1 VPRQQQG
8 SSGGRL
14 IGHNRLVA
22 IRIVLADDHPI
33 VLQGLQHLFARHA
46 DLDVVACCADADA
59 ALAAARTQ
67 HPDIVV
73 LDLRMPQ
80 RSGLDLLA
88 VLSRELPR
96 MRSIVLTAA
105 ISQEQVV
112 EALKRG
118 AAGLVLKEAPPEALV
133 DCVRRVHRGEQC
145 FDADTV
151 TPALRSAAERET
163 QREPAALTPRE
174 LEIVRMVSQGLRNRV
189 IGERLVIS
197 ESTVKVH
204 LHNIYE
210 KLGIEG
216 RLELVL
222 LAQQKGLV

>member
-1 VPRQQQG
+1 M
-8 SSGGRL
+8 
-14 IGHNRLVA
+14 A

-33 VLQGLQHLFARHA
+33 VLQGLQHLFARHL
-46 DLDVVACCADADA
+46 DLEVVASCAGADEALDA
-59 ALAAARTQ
+59 ARQ
-67 HPDIVV
+67 QKPDVVV

-80 RSGLDLLA
+80 RSGLDLLS
-88 VLSRELPR
+88 VLGRELPDV
-96 MRSIVLTAA
+96 RSVVLTAA
-105 ISQEQVV
+105 ITQDQVV

-118 AAGLVLKEAPPEALV
+118 AAGIVLKESPPEQLIE
-133 DCVRRVHRGEQC
+133 CVRRVSAGERF
-145 FDADTV
+145 FDSDTV
-151 TPALRSAAERET
+151 TQAMQAAAASGAATET
-163 QREPAALTPRE
+163 STTLTPRE
-174 LEIVRMVSQGLRNRV
+174 LEIVRMVAQGLRNRV

>member
-1 VPRQQQG
+1 MP
-8 SSGGRL
+8 
-14 IGHNRLVA
+14 

-33 VLQGLQHLFARHA
+33 VLQGLQHLFARYS
-46 DLDVVACCADADA
+46 DLEVVASCAGADE
-59 ALAAARTQ
+59 ALAASREQ
-67 HPDIVV
+67 HPDVAV

-88 VLSRELPR
+88 VLGRELP
-96 MRSIVLTAA
+96 SIRCVVLTAA
-105 ISQEQVV
+105 ITQDQVV

-118 AAGLVLKEAPPEALV
+118 AAGIVLKESPPEQLIE
-133 DCVRRVHRGEQC
+133 CVRKVAQGEKF
-145 FDADTV
+145 FDTDTV
-151 TPALRSAAERET
+151 TQAMQAAASGSGPST
-163 QREPAALTPRE
+163 DASGTLTPRE
-174 LEIVRMVSQGLRNRV
+174 LEIVRMVAQGLRNRV

>member
-1 VPRQQQG
+1 MP
-8 SSGGRL
+8 
-14 IGHNRLVA
+14 

-33 VLQGLQHLFARHA
+33 VLQGLQHLFARHP
-46 DLDVVACCADADA
+46 DLEVVASCAGADE
-59 ALAAARTQ
+59 ALEAARAQ
-67 HPDIVV
+67 RPDVVV

-80 RSGLDLLA
+80 RSGLDLLS
-88 VLSRELPR
+88 VLGRELPSVR
-96 MRSIVLTAA
+96 AVVLTAA
-105 ISQEQVV
+105 ITQDQIV

-118 AAGLVLKEAPPEALV
+118 AAGIVLKESPPEQLI
-133 DCVRRVHRGEQC
+133 DCVRRVSQGERF
-145 FDADTV
+145 FDTDMV
-151 TPALRSAAERET
+151 TQAMQAAASASGTGGEAST
-163 QREPAALTPRE
+163 SLTPRE
-174 LEIVRMVSQGLRNRV
+174 LEIVRMVAQGLRNRV

>member
-1 VPRQQQG
+1 M
-8 SSGGRL
+8 
-14 IGHNRLVA
+14 A

-46 DLDVVACCADADA
+46 DLEVVASCAGADEALDA
-59 ALAAARTQ
+59 ARQ
-67 HPDIVV
+67 QKPDVVV

-80 RSGLDLLA
+80 RSGLDLLS
-88 VLSRELPR
+88 VLGRELPDV
-96 MRSIVLTAA
+96 RSVVLTAA
-105 ISQEQVV
+105 ITQDQVV

-118 AAGLVLKEAPPEALV
+118 AAGIVLKESPPEQLIE
-133 DCVRRVHRGEQC
+133 CVRRVSAGERF
-145 FDADTV
+145 FDSDTV
-151 TPALRSAAERET
+151 TQAMQAAATSGAGTET
-163 QREPAALTPRE
+163 STTLTPRE
-174 LEIVRMVSQGLRNRV
+174 LEIVRMVAQGLRNRV

>member
-1 VPRQQQG
+1 MP
-8 SSGGRL
+8 
-14 IGHNRLVA
+14 
-22 IRIVLADDHPI
+22 IRAVLADDHPI
-33 VLQGLQHLFARHA
+33 VLQGLQHLFARHP
-46 DLDVVACCADADA
+46 DIEVVASCASADE
-59 ALAAARTQ
+59 ALAAAREYQ
-67 HPDIVV
+67 PDVAV

-80 RSGLDLLA
+80 RSGLDLLV
-88 VLSRELPR
+88 VLGRDLPKVR
-96 MRSIVLTAA
+96 CIVLTAA
-105 ISQEQVV
+105 ITQDQVL

-118 AAGLVLKEAPPEALV
+118 ARGLVLKESPPEQLIE
-133 DCVRRVHRGEQC
+133 CVRRVANGEQF
-145 FDADTV
+145 FDSDTV
-151 TPALRSAAERET
+151 TQAVQAAADRGAHDASGT
-163 QREPAALTPRE
+163 LTPRE
-174 LEIVRMVSQGLRNRV
+174 LEIVRMVAQGLRNRV

>member
-1 VPRQQQG
+1 MP
-8 SSGGRL
+8 
-14 IGHNRLVA
+14 
-22 IRIVLADDHPI
+22 IRIVLAADHPI

-46 DLDVVACCADADA
+46 DMQVVASCADADS
-59 ALAAARTQ
+59 ALAVARAER
-67 HPDIVV
+67 PDVAV

-88 VLSRELPR
+88 VLARELPQIR
-96 MRSIVLTAA
+96 CIVLTAA
-105 ISQEQVV
+105 ITQEQIV

-118 AAGLVLKEAPPEALV
+118 AAGLVMKESPPEQLI
-133 DCVRRVHRGEQC
+133 DCVRRVYRGEQC
-145 FDADTV
+145 FDDDTV
-151 TPALRSAAERET
+151 SQALQSVVDRGTGVGEGSG
-163 QREPAALTPRE
+163 ALTPRE
-174 LEIVRMVSQGLRNRV
+174 LEIVRMVAQGLRNRV

>member
-1 VPRQQQG
+1 MP
-8 SSGGRL
+8 
-14 IGHNRLVA
+14 

-33 VLQGLQHLFARHA
+33 VLQGLQHLFARHQ
-46 DLDVVACCADADA
+46 DLEVVASCAGADE
-59 ALAAARTQ
+59 ALAATREQ
-67 HPDIVV
+67 HPDVVV

-88 VLSRELPR
+88 VLARELASVR
-96 MRSIVLTAA
+96 CVVLTAA
-105 ISQEQVV
+105 ITQEQVV

-118 AAGLVLKEAPPEALV
+118 AAGIVLKESPPEQLIE
-133 DCVRRVHRGEQC
+133 CVRRVAQGEKF
-145 FDADTV
+145 FDSDTV
-151 TPALRSAAERET
+151 TQALEAAASGGAT
-163 QREPAALTPRE
+163 TTDASTTLTPRE
-174 LEIVRMVSQGLRNRV
+174 LEIVRMVAQGLRNRV

>member
-1 VPRQQQG
+1 M
-8 SSGGRL
+8 
-14 IGHNRLVA
+14 A

-33 VLQGLQHLFARHA
+33 VLQGLQHLFARHP
-46 DLDVVACCADADA
+46 DLEVVASCSGADD
-59 ALAAARTQ
+59 ALAASRHTQ
-67 HPDIVV
+67 PNVVV

-88 VLSRELPR
+88 VLGRELPNV
-96 MRSIVLTAA
+96 RSVVLTAA
-105 ISQEQVV
+105 ITQDQVI

-118 AAGLVLKEAPPEALV
+118 AAGIVLKESPPEQLIE
-133 DCVRRVHRGEQC
+133 CVRRVARGETF
-145 FDADTV
+145 FDSDTV
-151 TPALRSAAERET
+151 TQAMQAAASGT
-163 QREPAALTPRE
+163 GTSDGTTTLTPRE
-174 LEIVRMVSQGLRNRV
+174 LEIVRMVAQGLRNRV

>member
-1 VPRQQQG
+1 MVCL
-8 SSGGRL
+8 SM
-14 IGHNRLVA
+14 A

-33 VLQGLQHLFARHA
+33 VLQGLQHLFARHS
-46 DLDVVACCADADA
+46 DLEVVASCAGADDALDA
-59 ALAAARTQ
+59 ARQ
-67 HPDIVV
+67 QKPDVIV

-80 RSGLDLLA
+80 RSGLDLLS
-88 VLSRELPR
+88 VLGRELPDV
-96 MRSIVLTAA
+96 RSVVLTAA
-105 ISQEQVV
+105 ITQDQVV

-118 AAGLVLKEAPPEALV
+118 AAGIVLKESPPEQLIEA
-133 DCVRRVHRGEQC
+133 VRRVSAGERF
-145 FDADTV
+145 FDSDTV
-151 TPALRSAAERET
+151 TQAMQAAAASGTGAET
-163 QREPAALTPRE
+163 STSLTPRE
-174 LEIVRMVSQGLRNRV
+174 LEIVRMVAQGLRNRV

>member
-1 VPRQQQG
+1 MVCL
-8 SSGGRL
+8 SM
-14 IGHNRLVA
+14 A

-33 VLQGLQHLFARHA
+33 VLQGLQHLFARHS
-46 DLDVVACCADADA
+46 DLEVVASCAGADEALDA
-59 ALAAARTQ
+59 ARQ
-67 HPDIVV
+67 EKPDVVV

-80 RSGLDLLA
+80 RSGLDLLS
-88 VLSRELPR
+88 VLGRELPDV
-96 MRSIVLTAA
+96 RSVVLTAA
-105 ISQEQVV
+105 ITQDQVV

-118 AAGLVLKEAPPEALV
+118 AAGIVLKESPPEQLIE
-133 DCVRRVHRGEQC
+133 CVRRVSAGERF
-145 FDADTV
+145 FDSDTV
-151 TPALRSAAERET
+151 TQAMQAAATSGTGSET
-163 QREPAALTPRE
+163 STTLTPRE
-174 LEIVRMVSQGLRNRV
+174 LEIVRMVAQGLRNRV

>member
-1 VPRQQQG
+1 MP
-8 SSGGRL
+8 
-14 IGHNRLVA
+14 

-46 DLDVVACCADADA
+46 DLEVVASCAGADE
-59 ALAAARTQ
+59 ALAASRVQ
-67 HPDIVV
+67 HPDVAV

-88 VLSRELPR
+88 VLGRELP
-96 MRSIVLTAA
+96 SIRCVVLTAA
-105 ISQEQVV
+105 ITQEQVV

-118 AAGLVLKEAPPEALV
+118 AAGIVLKESPPEQLIE
-133 DCVRRVHRGEQC
+133 CVRRVAQGEKF
-145 FDADTV
+145 FDTDTV
-151 TPALRSAAERET
+151 TQAMQAAASGSGPST
-163 QREPAALTPRE
+163 DASGTLTPRE
-174 LEIVRMVSQGLRNRV
+174 LEIVRMVAQGLRNRV

>member
-1 VPRQQQG
+1 VP
-8 SSGGRL
+8 
-14 IGHNRLVA
+14 
-22 IRIVLADDHPI
+22 IRTVLADDHPI
-33 VLQGLQHLFARHA
+33 VLQGLQHLFARHP
-46 DLDVVACCADADA
+46 DLEVVASCAGADE
-59 ALAAARTQ
+59 ALSASRE
-67 HPDIVV
+67 HRPDVVV
-73 LDLRMPQ
+73 LDVRMPQ

-88 VLSRELPR
+88 VLSRELPDVR
-96 MRSIVLTAA
+96 CVVLTAA
-105 ISQEQVV
+105 ITQEQVV

-118 AAGLVLKEAPPEALV
+118 AAGLVLKESPPEQLIE
-133 DCVRRVHRGEQC
+133 CVRRVAAGERY
-145 FDADTV
+145 FDSDTV
-151 TPALRSAAERET
+151 TQAVQAAADRSGPTEAAGS
-163 QREPAALTPRE
+163 LTPRE
-174 LEIVRMVSQGLRNRV
+174 LEIVRMVAQGLRNRV

>member
-1 VPRQQQG
+1 
-8 SSGGRL
+8 
-14 IGHNRLVA
+14 VA
-22 IRIVLADDHPI
+22 IRTVLADDHPI
-33 VLQGLQHLFARHA
+33 VLQGLQHLFARHP
-46 DLDVVACCADADA
+46 DLEVVASCAGADE
-59 ALAAARTQ
+59 ALAATRE
-67 HPDIVV
+67 HRPDVVV

-88 VLSRELPR
+88 VLGRELPNVR
-96 MRSIVLTAA
+96 CVVLTAA
-105 ISQEQVV
+105 ITQDQVV

-118 AAGLVLKEAPPEALV
+118 AAGLVLKESPPEQLIE
-133 DCVRRVHRGEQC
+133 CVRRVAAGERF
-145 FDADTV
+145 FDTDTV
-151 TPALRSAAERET
+151 TQAVQAAADRPGASET
-163 QREPAALTPRE
+163 TATLTPRE
-174 LEIVRMVSQGLRNRV
+174 LEIVRMVAQGLRNRV

>member
-1 VPRQQQG
+1 M
-8 SSGGRL
+8 
-14 IGHNRLVA
+14 A

-33 VLQGLQHLFARHA
+33 VLQGLQHLFARHG
-46 DLDVVACCADADA
+46 DLEVVASCAGADEALDA
-59 ALAAARTQ
+59 ARQ
-67 HPDIVV
+67 QKPDVVV

-80 RSGLDLLA
+80 RSGLDLLS
-88 VLSRELPR
+88 VLGRELPDV
-96 MRSIVLTAA
+96 RSVVLTAA
-105 ISQEQVV
+105 ITQDQVV

-118 AAGLVLKEAPPEALV
+118 AAGIVLKESPPEQLIE
-133 DCVRRVHRGEQC
+133 CVRRVSAGERF
-145 FDADTV
+145 FDSDTV
-151 TPALRSAAERET
+151 TQAMQAAATSGAGTET
-163 QREPAALTPRE
+163 STTLTPRE
-174 LEIVRMVSQGLRNRV
+174 LEIVRMVAQGLRNRV

>member
-1 VPRQQQG
+1 MVCGESPT
-8 SSGGRL
+8 
-14 IGHNRLVA
+14 HMP

-33 VLQGLQHLFARHA
+33 VLQGLQHLFTRHQ
-46 DLDVVACCADADA
+46 DLEVVASCAGADD
-59 ALAAARTQ
+59 ALAASREH
-67 HPDIVV
+67 HPDVVV

-88 VLSRELPR
+88 VLGRELPAVR
-96 MRSIVLTAA
+96 CVVLTAA
-105 ISQEQVV
+105 ITQEQVV

-118 AAGLVLKEAPPEALV
+118 AAGIVLKESPPEQLIE
-133 DCVRRVHRGEQC
+133 CVRRVARGEKF
-145 FDADTV
+145 FDSDTV
-151 TPALRSAAERET
+151 TQALEAAASGSPASADAST
-163 QREPAALTPRE
+163 TLTPRE
-174 LEIVRMVSQGLRNRV
+174 LEIVRMVAQGLRNRV

-222 LAQQKGLV
+222 LAQQRGLV

>member
-1 VPRQQQG
+1 M
-8 SSGGRL
+8 
-14 IGHNRLVA
+14 A

-33 VLQGLQHLFARHA
+33 VLQGLQHLFARHQ
-46 DLDVVACCADADA
+46 DFEVVASCAGADE
-59 ALAAARTQ
+59 ALAASRHY
-67 HPDIVV
+67 HPDVVV

-88 VLSRELPR
+88 VLGRELPNV
-96 MRSIVLTAA
+96 RSVVLTAA
-105 ISQEQVV
+105 ITQDQVV

-118 AAGLVLKEAPPEALV
+118 AAGIVLKESPPEQLIE
-133 DCVRRVHRGEQC
+133 CVRRVSRGEQF
-145 FDADTV
+145 FDSDTV
-151 TPALRSAAERET
+151 TQATHAAASGSAPT
-163 QREPAALTPRE
+163 DDGTAALTPRE
-174 LEIVRMVSQGLRNRV
+174 LEIVRMVAQGLRNRV

>member
-1 VPRQQQG
+1 M
-8 SSGGRL
+8 SIRL
-14 IGHNRLVA
+14 
-22 IRIVLADDHPI
+22 VLADDHPI

-46 DLDVVACCADADA
+46 DMEVVASCADADT
-59 ALAAARTQ
+59 ALAAVREQ
-67 HPDIVV
+67 HPDVVV

-88 VLSRELPR
+88 VFGRELPA
-96 MRSIVLTAA
+96 IKCVLLTAA
-105 ISQEQVV
+105 ITQDQVV

-118 AAGLVLKEAPPEALV
+118 AMGLVLKESPPEALI
-133 DCVRRVHRGEQC
+133 DCVRRVSRGEQC
-145 FDADTV
+145 FDQDTV
-151 TPALRSAAERET
+151 TPALQGSITRDTGTDTASM
-163 QREPAALTPRE
+163 LTPRE
-174 LEIVRMVSQGLRNRV
+174 MEIVRMVAQGLRNRV

>member
-1 VPRQQQG
+1 MP
-8 SSGGRL
+8 
-14 IGHNRLVA
+14 

-33 VLQGLQHLFARHA
+33 VLQGLQHLFARHP
-46 DLDVVACCADADA
+46 DMEVVASCAGADE
-59 ALAAARTQ
+59 ALAAARHNQ
-67 HPDIVV
+67 PEVVV

-88 VLSRELPR
+88 VLGRELPHV
-96 MRSIVLTAA
+96 RSVVLTAA
-105 ISQEQVV
+105 ITQDQVM

-118 AAGLVLKEAPPEALV
+118 AAGIVLKESPPEQLLE
-133 DCVRRVHRGEQC
+133 CVRRV
-145 FDADTV
+145 A
-151 TPALRSAAERET
+151 
-163 QREPAALTPRE
+163 
-174 LEIVRMVSQGLRNRV
+174 QGLRNRV